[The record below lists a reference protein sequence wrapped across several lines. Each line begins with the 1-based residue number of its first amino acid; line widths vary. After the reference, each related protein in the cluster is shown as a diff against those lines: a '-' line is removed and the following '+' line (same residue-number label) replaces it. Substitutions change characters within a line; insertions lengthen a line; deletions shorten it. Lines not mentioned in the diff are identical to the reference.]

1 MEENRTITMDLDY
14 EDAYYYNYTYFDQD
28 FYSQV
33 NYHESSNHPQSHIE
47 GPFKIFLIVLLA
59 IIFLLGLCG
68 NGLVIWM
75 TGFKMKRT
83 VNTTWFLSLAIAD
96 FIFCVFIP
104 FSIVHLA
111 LDHHWPFGLVMCKL
125 TSFIMFLNMFVSIF
139 LLTLISIDRC
149 VSVIFPVWSQNYRT
163 LRVASVVVLA
173 AWVASALLSTPSLV
187 FRDIHS
193 TDEKTTCYNNYILAS
208 DQSHLSAAERHKAVS
223 LTRFICGFVIPFTI
237 IVFCYSFIVAKV
249 RNNCLAKS
257 SKPFRITAGIIVA
270 FFVCWLPYHVFNIL
284 VLNHR
289 EIPQSVLHY
298 GILIANSLLTANS
311 FLNPV
316 LYVFMGKNFK
326 KTFEPSVFSR
336 LENALSE
343 DTRTTSKHSSGMRSE
358 LERSSMAI

>member
-1 MEENRTITMDLDY
+1 MDLDY
-14 EDAYYYNYTYFDQD
+14 EDAYDYNYTYNDKYQD
-28 FYSQV
+28 LYPSV
-33 NYHESSNHPQSHIE
+33 NYSTSSHTPQSRIE
-47 GPFKIFLIVLLA
+47 DSLKIFIIVLLVV
-59 IIFLLGLCG
+59 IFLLGLCG

-75 TGFKMKRT
+75 TVFKMKRT

-163 LRVASVVVLA
+163 PRMASVVVLA
-173 AWVASALLSTPSLV
+173 AWVTSALLSTPSLV

-223 LTRFICGFVIPFTI
+223 LTRFICGFVIPFTV

-249 RNNCLAKS
+249 RNNRMAKS
-257 SKPFRITAGIIVA
+257 SKPFRIMAGIIVA
-270 FFVCWLPYHVFNIL
+270 FFICWLPYHMFIIM
-284 VLNHR
+284 
-289 EIPQSVLHY
+289 EISHHQHNKQVLHY
-298 GILIANSLLTANS
+298 GMQIAYMLASANS
-311 FLNPV
+311 FLNPI
-316 LYVFMGKNFK
+316 LYVFMGKDFQQK
-326 KTFEPSVFSR
+326 FRISVLSR
-336 LENALSE
+336 MENALGE
-343 DTRTTSKHSSGMRSE
+343 DVQTSRRFSRTNSTYDKVSTH
-358 LERSSMAI
+358 I